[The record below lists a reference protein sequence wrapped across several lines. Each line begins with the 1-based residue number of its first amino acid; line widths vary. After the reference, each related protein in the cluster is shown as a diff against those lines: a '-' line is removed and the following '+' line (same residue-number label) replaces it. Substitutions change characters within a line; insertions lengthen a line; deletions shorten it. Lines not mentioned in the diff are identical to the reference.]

1 MGKVVTSASVSL
13 DGYIAGPEESGF
25 EHLFAWYDGGEPSSR
40 APTQRSRST
49 SPQRTTPTSRSSSI
63 ESGCS
68 SSAGT
73 CST

>member
-25 EHLFAWYDGGEPSSR
+25 EHRLRGTTARPSSR
-40 APTQRSRST
+40 ARTQRSHQLLS
-49 SPQRTTPTSRSSSI
+49 QRTTPTSRGSST